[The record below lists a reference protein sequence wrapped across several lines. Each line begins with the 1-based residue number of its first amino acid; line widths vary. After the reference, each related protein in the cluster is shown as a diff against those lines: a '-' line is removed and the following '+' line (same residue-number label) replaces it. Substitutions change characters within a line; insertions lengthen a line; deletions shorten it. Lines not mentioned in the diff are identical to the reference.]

1 MSAAAWASNPCRF
14 ALMSSKRV
22 PVLIVGG
29 GAAGLAASALLDKYG
44 VDSLL
49 VERRHE
55 IFLYPKARVLTFP
68 TFEIFRGLGL
78 GDEVARVVAP
88 PTELV
93 ITPTLNSTT
102 SERGLGFDRLFDG
115 FEGLSPEPAGRYCP
129 QNVFEPMLL
138 AEIRRRGNDVR
149 YDTEFVSFEQDENG
163 VTATIRDLGSD
174 EIETIRAD
182 YLIAADGPR
191 SHIRDAL
198 GIGTDGLGA
207 LPIFVVFMYFRGP
220 WRKFFPEFSD
230 GDSVQ
235 IKNDEV
241 NGVLLTAKGDLGL
254 FIVTYLPAKGESVDQ
269 FTPEHCKELI
279 LKAVG
284 EQIDIEVTDITA
296 WQPNERV
303 AQQYQSGRVF
313 LVGDSAQAMAP
324 FKGAGANTA
333 IQSANNLCWKLAAV
347 LHGQAGPAL
356 LDTYHVERRP
366 VGRFNARQSL
376 HGPAAELLDLGPD
389 APELSDEKPI
399 FALVLGYQYRS
410 TAVVTDELAAPWDP
424 DTPVL
429 VDELRGQPGTRVPHA
444 WVTRGGK
451 RVSTLDLI
459 GEGFT
464 LFAGDTGAAWRAAA
478 EEIAAVFGVPI
489 TVWRIGPD
497 GDTLDPEDRWA
508 EVSGLAC
515 DGALL
520 VRPDNFVGWRAEQL
534 PDEPAAELR
543 RVLAAILARS

>member
-1 MSAAAWASNPCRF
+1 MSPVASNT
-14 ALMSSKRV
+14 V
-22 PVLIVGG
+22 PVLIVGA

-78 GDEVARVVAP
+78 SDEVAKVVAP
-88 PTELV
+88 PTGTV
-93 ITPTLNSTT
+93 VTPTLNSTV
-102 SERGLGFDRLFDG
+102 SERIPGFDHLFDE
-115 FEGLSPEPAGRYCP
+115 FEGLSPEPAGRFCP

-138 AEIRRRGNDVR
+138 AEIRRRGKDVR
-149 YDTEFVSFEQDENG
+149 YDTEFVSFEQDETG
-163 VTATIRDLGSD
+163 ITATIRDVGSG
-174 EIETIRAD
+174 EAETIRAD
-182 YLIAADGPR
+182 YLIAADGQR
-191 SHIRDAL
+191 THIRDAL

-207 LPIFVVFMYFRGP
+207 LPIFVVFIYFRAP

-235 IKNDEV
+235 ITNDEV

-254 FIVTYLPAKGESVDQ
+254 FIVTYVPGKGESVDQ
-269 FTPEHCKELI
+269 FTPQHCKELI

-284 EQIDIEVTDITA
+284 EQIDVEVTDIAA

-303 AQQYQSGRVF
+303 SQQFRSGRIF

-333 IQSANNLCWKLAAV
+333 IQSANNLAWKLAAV
-347 LHGQAGPAL
+347 LHGQADPGL
-356 LDTYHVERRP
+356 LDTYHIERRP

-376 HGPAAELLDLGPD
+376 HGMAADLLDLGPD
-389 APELSDEKPI
+389 APQLLDEKPI

-410 TAVVTDELAAPWDP
+410 AAVVTDERAVAWDP

-459 GEGFT
+459 GQGFT
-464 LFAGDTGAAWRAAA
+464 LFTGDAGTAWRAAA
-478 EEIAAVFGVPI
+478 DEAAAALGVPI

-497 GDTLDPEDRWA
+497 GDTLDPQVQWA
-508 EVSGLAC
+508 QVTGLAS

-534 PDEPAAELR
+534 PEEPAVELR
-543 RVLAAILARS
+543 RVLAAILGRG